1 MDSFCLLEIGV
12 FKKYLD
18 VILILLVKEI
28 LKVLKRYEIQNMNIF
43 FNNKSN
49 KIWIG
54 KAQIWI

>member
-1 MDSFCLLEIGV
+1 MDSFCLLEIKV

-43 FNNKSN
+43 SIINRIEF
-49 KIWIG
+49 G
-54 KAQIWI
+54 